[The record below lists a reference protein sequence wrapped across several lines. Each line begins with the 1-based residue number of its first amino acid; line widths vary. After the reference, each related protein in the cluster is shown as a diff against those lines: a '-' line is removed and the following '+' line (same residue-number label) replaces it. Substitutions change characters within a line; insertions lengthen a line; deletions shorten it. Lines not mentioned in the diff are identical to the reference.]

1 METETETEQA
11 RLTID
16 VWSDVM
22 CPFCYMGDALL
33 AKALDTFPHREQVAI
48 RYRSYELMPEL
59 PTDSDMNATDI
70 LVKAKGI
77 PRAQAIAMNK
87 HVEARAAEVGLEY
100 HLDRALVV
108 NTRSAQRL
116 SQFAQ
121 AEGKQHALMQRLFR
135 AYFTEAKN
143 VGKYDVLAE
152 LAAEVGLDRARA
164 LDVLE
169 SGTFDSDVTADQSQ
183 AKAIGIQGVPFFVLE
198 GKYAVSGAQP
208 VEVFRKALDMA
219 WGAAQKPSRTVILST

>member
-1 METETETEQA
+1 MLMTKP
-11 RLTID
+11 LTID

-33 AKALDTFPHREQVAI
+33 AKALDTFPHKEQVEV
-48 RYRSYELMPEL
+48 RYRSYQLMPGL
-59 PTDSDMNATDI
+59 PTDSDMNATEI

-87 HVEARAAEVGLEY
+87 QVEARAAEVGLEY
-100 HLDRALVV
+100 HLDQALVV

-116 SQFAQ
+116 SQFAL
-121 AEGKQHALMQRLFR
+121 AEGKQHAFMQRLFR
-135 AYFTEAKN
+135 AYFTEGKN
-143 VGKYDVLAE
+143 VGKYDVLAD

-164 LDVLE
+164 LEVLE
-169 SGTFDSDVTADQSQ
+169 SGGFDSEVADDQRHAS
-183 AKAIGIQGVPFFVLE
+183 ALGIQRVPFFVLD

-208 VEVFRKALDMA
+208 VEAFRKALDTA
-219 WGAAQKPSRTVILST
+219 WGAGRE